1 MNIKPKTLSERLAV
15 AEYGRPGERSSLDV
29 MRRWA
34 RESASL
40 ERCRDQWAERFM
52 AALRSGF
59 ILAGAAQAVC
69 TAPGDEWRDAS
80 RVRPCGAVT
89 GREPG
94 LSRGVPEFLAA
105 DGSGE
110 PNVRRHTVLSCEH
123 PDIDAFIQRRP
134 GEERSQDRRL
144 AGLTDAFMAAVDA
157 DRDWQLVHAA
167 EPGATLKLM
176 GAFQDTSGR
185 WVYRTVRARNLLER
199 ITQAGQAG
207 VIDGLLFMDR
217 FSAQR
222 AEGLDAIVPY
232 ASCGPPVRAGVE
244 KPSLIDSDALA
255 RATRRKSLQSWLAVN
270 D

>member
-1 MNIKPKTLSERLAV
+1 MNINQQTRSERLAV
-15 AEYGRPGERSSLDV
+15 AEYGRPCEQSSLDV

-34 RESASL
+34 RESASR
-40 ERCRDQWAERFM
+40 ERCQAQWEERFM

-59 ILAGAAQAVC
+59 ILAGAAQTT
-69 TAPGDEWRDAS
+69 TAPGEEWRDAS
-80 RVRPCGAVT
+80 LVRPCGAVT

-94 LSRGVPEFLAA
+94 LSRGILGRLVA
-105 DGSGE
+105 DGSVK
-110 PNVRRHTVLSCEH
+110 PNVRRYTVLSCDH
-123 PDIDAFIQRRP
+123 PDIDTFVQRRP

-144 AGLTDAFMAAVDA
+144 AGLTDAFMAAVEA

-176 GAFQDTSGR
+176 GAFKETSGR

-199 ITQAGQAG
+199 IILAGQAG
-207 VIDGLLFMDR
+207 AIAGLLFMDR
-217 FSAQR
+217 FSAKR

>member
-1 MNIKPKTLSERLAV
+1 MNIKPQTLSERVAV
-15 AEYGRPGERSSLDV
+15 AEYGLPGERSSLDV

-40 ERCRDQWAERFM
+40 EIDQATWEDRYM
-52 AALRSGF
+52 AALRSGVV
-59 ILAGAAQAVC
+59 LAGAAHAAF

-80 RVRPCGAVT
+80 IVRPCGAVT

-94 LSRGVPEFLAA
+94 LSRGILGRLA
-105 DGSGE
+105 DEGLMK
-110 PNVRRHTVLSCEH
+110 PNVRRYTVLSCDH

-134 GEERSQDRRL
+134 GEERSQERRL
-144 AGLTDAFMAAVDA
+144 AGLTDAFMAAVEA

-176 GAFQDTSGR
+176 GAFKETSGR

-199 ITQAGQAG
+199 IILAGQAG

-217 FSAQR
+217 FSAKH

-244 KPSLIDSDALA
+244 NLP
-255 RATRRKSLQSWLAVN
+255 
-270 D
+270 